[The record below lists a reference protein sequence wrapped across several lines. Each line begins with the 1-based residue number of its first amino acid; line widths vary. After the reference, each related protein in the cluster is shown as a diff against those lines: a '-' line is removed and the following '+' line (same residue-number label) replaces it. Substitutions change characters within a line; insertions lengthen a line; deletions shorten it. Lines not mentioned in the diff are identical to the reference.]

1 MPSTSQ
7 CGGPK
12 LPFKNAWPHMATT
25 GQWCVPNLK
34 IQTQTCTQGF
44 LKLQWWWLCTWW
56 SPIATWFNDWIKAQR
71 WNPRCSSASGGSHEN
86 GDNIPTM
93 NWMAAPAVSLRW
105 RKPRGIG
112 AILPLVTSQV
122 VHVYKGYISGIM
134 CPHPRTEHSY
144 NEKPVLKQCL
154 ILKLCAKKPWC

>member
-1 MPSTSQ
+1 
-7 CGGPK
+7 
-12 LPFKNAWPHMATT
+12 MATY
-25 GQWCVPNLK
+25 GNYRAMV
-34 IQTQTCTQGF
+34 CTKSKNSNPDMHPRLF
-44 LKLQWWWLCTWW
+44 EAAVVMIVHTWW

-134 CPHPRTEHSY
+134 CPHPHTEHSY

-154 ILKLCAKKPWC
+154 ILKICAKKPWC